1 MMGRAMLRI
10 DVESEEPGRVVAM
23 STATLEQGRAMAKVR
38 NPEVLWDDIPWD
50 GIGTPIEL
58 DESLELG
65 HVVYRRPQAGLPKIV
80 VGEGGDDNAGA
91 EGEWR
96 IPLGSDGQGVPDS
109 EAGGD
114 AGRSDPGVAG
124 SAHDPVASQ
133 EGQGAQEGVGRQVC
147 TSCWFDSHHCV
158 DNRRCACWV
167 CRDKEQSN
175 MLGMP
180 QDTINRDTQEWQ
192 RIEEAVA
199 FRMPNGDD
207 ILIVRSVACPTCGK
221 PIALVLADGTTIG
234 YSRRH
239 VQCGVV
245 TDVANESNEQEDG
258 GQDG

>member
-38 NPEVLWDDIPWD
+38 NPEMRWDDIPWD
-50 GIGTPIEL
+50 GIGTTIEL
-58 DESLELG
+58 DEALALG
-65 HVVYRRPQAGLPKIV
+65 HVIYRMPVAGLRKIV
-80 VGEGGDDNAGA
+80 VGGDDHASA
-91 EGEWR
+91 EGEFR
-96 IPLGSDGQGVPDS
+96 IPLGSERDGVPDE

-114 AGRSDPGVAG
+114 AGRSDRGEQGLVRPEVARE
-124 SAHDPVASQ
+124 
-133 EGQGAQEGVGRQVC
+133 EGQGAQARLVC
-147 TSCWFDSHHCV
+147 TSCWMDSHNCV

-167 CRDKEQSN
+167 CRDEESKN

-207 ILIVRSVACPTCGK
+207 ILIARHVACPTCGK
-221 PIALVLADGTTIG
+221 PAALLLGDGTTIG
-234 YSRRH
+234 YAKRH
-239 VQCGVV
+239 QQCGLNKVKNEE
-245 TDVANESNEQEDG
+245 TDNG
-258 GQDG
+258 